1 MLDGGIDCGRD
12 DAEGACREEC
22 PWEPLATVE
31 PIAVETTEKRGA
43 VGSPIGGPWRPRR
56 VVGSRP
62 PDQMP
67 VPRTQKP
74 PSSGLGGILTV
85 INAPDMK

>member
-22 PWEPLATVE
+22 HWEPLATVE

-43 VGSPIGGPWRPRR
+43 VGSPIGDRVESLGAVLRTRCLCHELRSPRLQ
-56 VVGSRP
+56 GW
-62 PDQMP
+62 
-67 VPRTQKP
+67 
-74 PSSGLGGILTV
+74 
-85 INAPDMK
+85 AEF